1 MAVRDVSGGSSGFLA
16 VARRAKFCILEMNIQ
31 NAFCAD
37 LYRRRFMAETTKKA
51 KATTPKPKKAAVKKT
66 VAEKAEA
73 VTGIA
78 IVKPVSQEEV
88 AALAHRFWA
97 ERGYQH
103 GQHVADWFRAEQ
115 ELRSKAS

>member
-1 MAVRDVSGGSSGFLA
+1 
-16 VARRAKFCILEMNIQ
+16 
-31 NAFCAD
+31 
-37 LYRRRFMAETTKKA
+37 MAETIKKTKA
-51 KATTPKPKKAAVKKT
+51 PAKPKKAAAKKP

-73 VTGIA
+73 ATGIA
-78 IVKPVSQEEV
+78 IVKPVSQAEV

-115 ELRSKAS
+115 ELRGKAS

>member
-1 MAVRDVSGGSSGFLA
+1 
-16 VARRAKFCILEMNIQ
+16 
-31 NAFCAD
+31 
-37 LYRRRFMAETTKKA
+37 MAETIKKA
-51 KATTPKPKKAAVKKT
+51 KAASKPKKAVTEKT
-66 VAEKAEA
+66 EAEKPVANKAAAKKAEP

-103 GQHVADWFRAEQ
+103 GQHIADWFRAEQ

>member
-1 MAVRDVSGGSSGFLA
+1 
-16 VARRAKFCILEMNIQ
+16 
-31 NAFCAD
+31 
-37 LYRRRFMAETTKKA
+37 MAETTKKA
-51 KATTPKPKKAAVKKT
+51 KAASKPKKA
-66 VAEKAEA
+66 VAEKTEAEKPVAKKVAAKKAEA
-73 VTGIA
+73 ATGIA